1 MTEIHIGSKGTNTI
15 IPAGYKNRA
24 ARRRMKKLN
33 LHHVHRVLPEY
44 CHDHK
49 ITSRPSEDRESQKS
63 A

>member
-1 MTEIHIGSKGTNTI
+1 MSEIHIGSKGTSVV

-44 CHDHK
+44 CYDNK
-49 ITSRPSEDRESQKS
+49 TASRPSENSETEPK